1 MVLLKLKENQEYY
14 FEKNFIIKICEI
26 IFFGKLHIN
35 ASQVE
40 RLSEDKIYD
49 YSEASKDF
57 LFNPKGFEEG
67 IEIQIN
73 NYKHTKKNIN

>member
-1 MVLLKLKENQEYY
+1 M
-14 FEKNFIIKICEI
+14 
-26 IFFGKLHIN
+26 
-35 ASQVE
+35 E

-49 YSEASKDF
+49 YSEAKRDF